1 MKKFCNKIKTKKYKS
16 NKRGNKSNKRGNK
29 SNKRGNKRRTKRI
42 YKMRGG

>member
-29 SNKRGNKRRTKRI
+29 RRTKRI